1 MSSSC
6 TKNRNFIEF
15 EFDYFIRLKRD
26 KDKMSIHGYSYWTR
40 REPLVPREQMWA
52 NEEAKSID
60 ERRRRYRCR
69 DRFVTLED
77 IPSWPIYRQGIA
89 QRLRQERREK
99 IEAAH
104 RWIAQ
109 QREAYRR
116 RCAQHEAKRQRLE
129 AARERKAARQ
139 ARRQAKL
146 EEKQQ
151 KQVEQEDEANK
162 KNVEEEEGEAS
173 KQQQVEQEKVED
185 EKNVEQQQEGEVVEK
200 KAEEETV
207 EEEKKEDS
215 DDDDDDVDDDDDD
228 DEDVTSSDEESELS
242 SSEEE
247 PVFAELPDPDA
258 DEEVEEQAPPPTA
271 HFAPDEE
278 INRIVTMWRGDI
290 THLEIDAIVNAANRS
305 MLGGG
310 GIDGAIHRAA
320 GDDLYN
326 ECKQLN
332 GCATGHCKI
341 TRGYSLPAKYVI
353 HTVGPIGEHPVAL
366 RSCYLNCLR
375 VAVANGVRS
384 LAFCGISTGIY
395 GYPLYEAS
403 HIALKTVRRW
413 LEEGDNRT
421 KFDSIIFCVFLDKER
436 LCYEQL
442 IPLYFPLPGA
452 PYELL
457 PMQPGEER
465 EVPPMV
471 EGKDSSSS
479 DDDDSDD
486 DDDDDD
492 SDDEGEAEKGKGKK
506 TAKGA
511 APVAP
516 PPPTPNAA
524 NVDANAANAEAE
536 VSQLASG
543 VEALAIAPSAPA
555 EDQTAAAPAAN
566 DATSTTTT
574 GSEDASTDATP
585 AQ

>member
-1 MSSSC
+1 
-6 TKNRNFIEF
+6 
-15 EFDYFIRLKRD
+15 
-26 KDKMSIHGYSYWTR
+26 MSIHGYSYWTR

-89 QRLRQERREK
+89 QRLRQERLEK
-99 IEAAH
+99 IEAAR

-146 EEKQQ
+146 EQ
-151 KQVEQEDEANK
+151 KQVEAEEEEANK
-162 KNVEEEEGEAS
+162 KNVEEEEAS
-173 KQQQVEQEKVED
+173 KQPQQVEQVEQEKVED
-185 EKNVEQQQEGEVVEK
+185 ETNVEQQGEEAVEK
-200 KAEEETV
+200 KAEETV
-207 EEEKKEDS
+207 AEEKKEDS
-215 DDDDDDVDDDDDD
+215 DDDDVDDDDEEDDDDD

-258 DEEVEEQAPPPTA
+258 DVEEEQAPPPTA

-353 HTVGPIGEHPVAL
+353 HTVGPIGENPVAL

-442 IPLYFPLPGA
+442 IPLYFPLPRA

-471 EGKDSSSS
+471 EGKDSS
-479 DDDDSDD
+479 DDDSDD
-486 DDDDDD
+486 DDDNDDDD

-506 TAKGA
+506 TAKGS

-516 PPPTPNAA
+516 PPIPNAEDVSA
-524 NVDANAANAEAE
+524 NANAANAEVGAE

-543 VEALAIAPSAPA
+543 VEALTIAPSSAPA
-555 EDQTAAAPAAN
+555 EDQAAAAPAAN
-566 DATSTTTT
+566 DVTNDATSATTT
-574 GSEDASTDATP
+574 SDSDDASADATP